1 MNIQPIS
8 QAEFNQIE
16 GVRRLIVHDYPH
28 QFAILNLDE
37 RNGNYGLSWR
47 SSPIIQPVIIQSKD
61 ERILWVGVDQKLAA
75 IDLQDG
81 RICLSMSL
89 HTPLFQILPLDDC
102 TVVLTEL
109 DILIFNNS
117 DLSIR
122 YLEGLPE
129 IAADLTVHDGDLI
142 IRLIDENRLIL
153 NLSTLDLK
161 ELAPVSS

>member
-8 QAEFNQIE
+8 QAEFAQIE

-37 RNGNYGLSWR
+37 RLGNYGLSWR

-61 ERILWVGVDQKLAA
+61 ERIVWVGVDQKLAA
-75 IDLQDG
+75 VDLQDG

-117 DLSIR
+117 DFSIR
-122 YLEGLPE
+122 CLEGLPE
-129 IAADLTVHDGDLI
+129 IAADLTVDDGDLI
-142 IRLIDENRLIL
+142 VRLIDENRLIL
-153 NLSTLDLK
+153 NLETLELK
-161 ELAPVSS
+161 EQTPVYP